1 VSADVKANEARAD
14 NLLNLTGKV
23 ALVTGA
29 GQGVGRGIVMMLAA
43 HGAKVIVNDYV
54 RERAESVAKE
64 INDAGLSAVGV
75 QGDVTDYAGVIKMV
89 DDVSK
94 KTGPIDILVNNAGNG
109 GANLQLNEAQPFWN
123 TEPEEWKNW
132 FGTNLYGVLH
142 MSRAVL
148 PSMIERKGGRLI
160 TITSDAG
167 RTGEPHLAAYSSA
180 KAGAAGFMR
189 AMAKAGGRYGVTAN
203 CIALG
208 GVDTPGGRTVLK
220 DDAAINAMLK
230 HYVIRRVG
238 RPSDAAVM
246 TLLLASEAG
255 SWITGQTYP
264 VNGGYSFAF

>member
-1 VSADVKANEARAD
+1 MTPDVKATEARAD
-14 NLLNLTGKV
+14 QLLNLSGKV

-29 GQGVGRGIVMMLAA
+29 GQGVGRGIALMLAA
-43 HGAKVIVNDYV
+43 HGAKVVVNDYV
-54 RERAESVAKE
+54 LSRAEAVAGE
-64 INDAGLSAVGV
+64 INEADLAAIGV
-75 QGDVTDYAGVIKMV
+75 EGDVTDYAGVITMV
-89 DDVSK
+89 DEVAK
-94 KTGPIDILVNNAGNG
+94 RTGPIDILVNNAGNG
-109 GANLQLNEAQPFWN
+109 GAHLALSESQPFWN
-123 TEPEEWKNW
+123 TEPAEWQNW
-132 FGTNLYGVLH
+132 FGTNLYGVLN
-142 MSRAVL
+142 MSRALL
-148 PSMIERKGGRLI
+148 PSMIAQKWGRLI

-167 RTGEPHLAAYSSA
+167 RVGEPHLAVYSAA

-220 DDAAINAMLK
+220 DDAAIHNMLK
-230 HYVIRRVG
+230 HYIIRRVG
-238 RPSDAAVM
+238 RPCDAAVM

>member
-14 NLLNLTGKV
+14 KLLDLTGKV
-23 ALVTGA
+23 ALVTGS

-43 HGAKVIVNDYV
+43 HGAKVVVNDYV
-54 RERAESVAKE
+54 KERAEAAAKE
-64 INDAGLSAVGV
+64 INDAGFTAIGL
-75 QGDVTDYAGVIKMV
+75 QGDVTDYPGVVKMV
-89 DDVSK
+89 DEASRRL
-94 KTGPIDILVNNAGNG
+94 GPIDILVNNAGNG
-109 GANLQLNEAQPFWN
+109 GANMALNEAQPFWN
-123 TEPEEWKNW
+123 TDPEEWKNW

-148 PSMIERKGGRLI
+148 PSMIERKHGRLI

-167 RTGEPHLAAYSSA
+167 RVGEPHLAAYSSA

-189 AMAKAGGRYGVTAN
+189 AMAKAGGRYGVTSN

-220 DDAAINAMLK
+220 DEAAIASMLK